1 MRYVLPCLA
10 IDEEELG
17 HVQTKV
23 VTSMLQKLGYPSTL
37 PTEIR
42 YGPVE
47 LGGLGLI
54 DLRTELRDGSR
65 TPHKLLLQ
73 AVANKPKDHEFSSGY
88 EPSRPMTALGG

>member
-1 MRYVLPCLA
+1 MYAPAMRYILPCLA

-17 HVQTKV
+17 NVQTKV
-23 VTSMLQKLGYPSTL
+23 ATSMLQKLGYPSTL

-54 DLRTELRDGSR
+54 DLRTELGISTLKYMRD
-65 TPHKLLLQ
+65 
-73 AVANKPKDHEFSSGY
+73 AI
-88 EPSRPMTALGG
+88 